1 MTIGDKEV
9 TTLWAPASP
18 RYLAELKGITEGNR
32 LRYRKEHMQNVVG
45 YVFVAV
51 ALAVAGCKQE
61 QAPGVYV
68 EISLKNDTDIDK
80 YVVFNPNIKT
90 IEECEAG
97 FAASLPGVMAN
108 LPQAIPKNSTATGWK
123 CTLED
128 PAKKK

>member
-1 MTIGDKEV
+1 MRN
-9 TTLWAPASP
+9 PAV
-18 RYLAELKGITEGNR
+18 YLFIA
-32 LRYRKEHMQNVVG
+32 
-45 YVFVAV
+45 F
-51 ALAVAGCKQE
+51 ALALAGCKQKE
-61 QAPGVYV
+61 VPGVYV

-123 CTLED
+123 CSLED

>member
-1 MTIGDKEV
+1 MNNLVICLFITSALALSGCKPKEV
-9 TTLWAPASP
+9 
-18 RYLAELKGITEGNR
+18 
-32 LRYRKEHMQNVVG
+32 
-45 YVFVAV
+45 
-51 ALAVAGCKQE
+51 
-61 QAPGVYV
+61 PGVYV

-123 CTLED
+123 CSLED